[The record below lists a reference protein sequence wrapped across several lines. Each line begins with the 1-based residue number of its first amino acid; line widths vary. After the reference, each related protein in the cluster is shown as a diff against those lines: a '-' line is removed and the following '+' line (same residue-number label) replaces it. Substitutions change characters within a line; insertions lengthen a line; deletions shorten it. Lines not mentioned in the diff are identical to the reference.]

1 MSSSTSPRREGARF
15 TVARVSELDGL
26 CGELPQDHAAGL
38 VSAATS
44 YEAWRELVH
53 AHRLSW
59 EEAEQTLNEAL
70 ARAILGG

>member
-1 MSSSTSPRREGARF
+1 M
-15 TVARVSELDGL
+15 SELGGL
-26 CGELPQDHAAGL
+26 REELPQDHAAAL